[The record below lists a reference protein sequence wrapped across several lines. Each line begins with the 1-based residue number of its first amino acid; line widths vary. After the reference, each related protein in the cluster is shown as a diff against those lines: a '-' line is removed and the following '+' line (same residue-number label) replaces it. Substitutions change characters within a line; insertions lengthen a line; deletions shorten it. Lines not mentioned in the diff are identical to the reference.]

1 LRQIYFRLRLCDFFL
16 QQIPPPAPTRLLELA
31 RGFYEQAVKAEQAN
45 NGAMADEY
53 AKASDDLTHAL
64 ESLAQAALP

>member
-1 LRQIYFRLRLCDFFL
+1 
-16 QQIPPPAPTRLLELA
+16 LELA
-31 RGFYEQAVKAEQAN
+31 RGFYEQAVQAEQSN

-64 ESLAQAALP
+64 ESLAQAAVP